1 MAQTLLYPRF
11 VKNPRQMLAAGI
23 GGVAATATDF
33 LALVLLVELSAASIP
48 VSAFLA
54 AGVGAVV
61 CFLFNKHVAF
71 RDRSPV
77 TIDQLFRFGLVAV
90 ATGVLTA
97 LGMKVVAVDYGVPYP
112 IAKILCAAAVFLAW
126 TYPAQR
132 KLVFNHPHA
141 HEPRS
146 AGASA
151 F

>member
-1 MAQTLLYPRF
+1 MAQRLLYPRF
-11 VKNPRQMLAAGI
+11 VKNPRQLLAAGL
-23 GGVAATATDF
+23 GGVVATATDF
-33 LALVLLVELSAASIP
+33 VALVLLVELSAASIP

-77 TIDQLFRFGLVAV
+77 TVDQIVRFGLVAV
-90 ATGVLTA
+90 TTGVLTA
-97 LGMKVVAVDYGVPYP
+97 LGMQLVAVDYGVPYP

-132 KLVFNHPHA
+132 KLVFHRGLA
-141 HEPRS
+141 GEPQS